1 MPLPDHLCSPRESGR
16 WKCPDCGRVWEALP
30 DKVERTPRRRVDR
43 SVVAVV
49 MVVAAVPLAS
59 FAQSA
64 VLVAAL
70 CVVGL
75 AGVAWW
81 FWQTFR
87 K

>member
-1 MPLPDHLCSPRESGR
+1 MPDRAEP
-16 WKCPDCGRVWEALP
+16 A
-30 DKVERTPRRRVDR
+30 PRRRVDR
-43 SVVAVV
+43 SMVAGV

-59 FAQSA
+59 FARSP

-75 AGVAWW
+75 VGVVWW

-87 K
+87 N